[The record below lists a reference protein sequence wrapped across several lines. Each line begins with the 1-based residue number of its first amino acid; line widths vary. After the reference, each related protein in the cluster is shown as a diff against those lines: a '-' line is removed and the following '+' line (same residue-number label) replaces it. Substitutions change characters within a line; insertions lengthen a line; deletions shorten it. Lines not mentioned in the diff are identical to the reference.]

1 MVVCDWSSDVCSSD
15 LDELGLE
22 VPETID
28 EWENVLAQFKEKKGA
43 TAPLTILSNFWD
55 VGAFMGAYGVKNGF
69 ILDDSGK
76 VV

>member
-1 MVVCDWSSDVCSSD
+1 MFSGPILRKDW

-43 TAPLTILSNFWD
+43 TAPLTILSSNF
-55 VGAFMGAYGVKNGF
+55 GGCGCIYGR
-69 ILDDSGK
+69 IRR
-76 VV
+76 